1 MEEVDKILIH
11 SLRQAGTAV
20 PPEVQSVR
28 ELSPELVVEAAVRCL
43 RAVRPS
49 LGAPLSPRLPPGI
62 SARFRLASELAA
74 ACQELGFGGDVG
86 YQTFLYSS
94 EHDTRRLLLF
104 LVEKLPRDEG
114 ERGAEPPGKSGALL
128 RAIGARIREQLGTPW
143 VPPLC
148 RTPSLQRLQGTAHL
162 QPFTTCPLVLPQ
174 SGGPP
179 ELQEYFG
186 GAAPPVPAQPPRSG
200 QSPPALLETH
210 AAQLGARHE
219 WEAELGGPGLAPRL
233 PPQEYL
239 ERKRLRARLR
249 ALESLR
255 QACPPHPQG
264 PPQGPPLDPAWL
276 QGAFGAGGVG
286 GALPKGSR
294 FTRTQHLTHQ
304 QDPQVLLQQ
313 IQAAAETLQ
322 PPEGPEEGS
331 RAAALEAA
339 LAGLEAELERCR
351 GRLRGAQ
358 LSLSQVEAEV
368 QQGQGALGGLQDS
381 LRLRARALELL
392 PDAQNN
398 LAKLQLVVESSS
410 RRIVSLAGQWER
422 HRGPLL
428 AEYRQLRALRDSAQR
443 ESSRRLAETRA
454 LLQRSRAAA
463 EEARRKE
470 SLHGQLVAELAALPR
485 DVSRAVYTQRILEI
499 VGNIRK
505 QKEEIGKILEDTR
518 ALQKE
523 INALVGKLE
532 RTFSVTD
539 ELLFKDAK
547 RDEVVRKAYK
557 YLAALHE
564 NCAPSPPL
572 GDPEQE
578 LELRPGQFDIV
589 LCADVTEANGP
600 SGGLPALL
608 RSRGVPVL
616 LRRLPVGDF
625 LWVAR
630 EKDPPAGHA
639 PRELA
644 LEVVVE
650 RKSAADLGNS
660 IRDGR
665 YREQKVGPGMGGTG
679 TDWGA
684 LGAGLGTLGGTGRDW
699 GALGMNGANW
709 EGISGGLGVT
719 GMDWGVTGGNW
730 DGLG

>member
-28 ELSPELVVEAAVRCL
+28 DLTPELVVEAAVRCL
-43 RAVRPS
+43 RAVRPA
-49 LGAPLSPRLPPGI
+49 LGAPLSPLLPPGI
-62 SARFRLASELAA
+62 SARFRLASDLAA

-114 ERGAEPPGKSGALL
+114 ERGAETPGTDLEEGSGKSGALL

-143 VPPLC
+143 VPPVC
-148 RTPSLQRLQGTAHL
+148 RTPRLQRLQT
-162 QPFTTCPLVLPQ
+162 
-174 SGGPP
+174 
-179 ELQEYFG
+179 
-186 GAAPPVPAQPPRSG
+186 
-200 QSPPALLETH
+200 PPALLETH
-210 AAQLGARHE
+210 AAQLSARHD
-219 WEAELGGPGLAPRL
+219 WEAEWGGPGLASRL

-249 ALESLR
+249 ALEPLR

-264 PPQGPPLDPAWL
+264 PTPGPPLDPAWL
-276 QGAFGAGGVG
+276 QEAFGAGGAG

-313 IQAAAETLQ
+313 MQAAAETLQ
-322 PPEGPEEGS
+322 PPKGPEEDPGS
-331 RAAALEAA
+331 RQASEEAALEET
-339 LAGLEAELERCR
+339 LARLEAEIEGCR
-351 GRLRGAQ
+351 GEIRAAQ
-358 LSLSQVEAEV
+358 LSLTQAEAEV
-368 QQGQGALGGLQDS
+368 RQCRGALGGREDA
-381 LRLRARALELL
+381 LRVKARAVELL

-398 LAKLQLVVESSS
+398 MAKLQLVVESSS

-428 AEYRQLRALRDSAQR
+428 AEYRQLRALRDSAQ
-443 ESSRRLAETRA
+443 
-454 LLQRSRAAA
+454 
-463 EEARRKE
+463 
-470 SLHGQLVAELAALPR
+470 VAELEALPR

-564 NCAPSPPL
+564 NCAQL
-572 GDPEQE
+572 IRTIEDTGTIQREIRDLEEQIE
-578 LELRPGQFDIV
+578 GETS
-589 LCADVTEANGP
+589 AK
-600 SGGLPALL
+600 LPASLERILSDCRALREENALL
-608 RSRGVPVL
+608 A
-616 LRRLPVGDF
+616 
-625 LWVAR
+625 AR
-630 EKDPPAGHA
+630 ARHA
-639 PRELA
+639 
-644 LEVVVE
+644 
-650 RKSAADLGNS
+650 
-660 IRDGR
+660 
-665 YREQKVGPGMGGTG
+665 
-679 TDWGA
+679 
-684 LGAGLGTLGGTGRDW
+684 
-699 GALGMNGANW
+699 
-709 EGISGGLGVT
+709 
-719 GMDWGVTGGNW
+719 
-730 DGLG
+730 